1 MSLNNNTINLTFPDQ
16 SERSYPIGTTG
27 LQVAE
32 SISAGL
38 AKKALFVIVNDQQ
51 WDLTRPI
58 NSDETFKIITRD
70 DNLALEL
77 IRHDTAHLLAEAV
90 KELYPETQVTIG
102 PAIENGFYYDFYR
115 QQSFTPEDFVKIE
128 KRMAEIVDRDE
139 KIERFVW
146 PRNKAIEYFESIGE
160 IFKAEL
166 IRDLPEHEE
175 ISVYK
180 QGDFLDL
187 CRGPHAPSTK
197 KIGKSFKLMKLAGA
211 YWRGD
216 AKREQLQRIYG
227 TSWRTDK
234 ELKDYLYRLE
244 EAEKRDH
251 RKLGQQMDLFHLQ
264 EEAPGS
270 VFWHPRGWQLYL
282 GLQHYIR
289 QKISKN
295 GYQEINTPQ
304 LLDRKLWEKSGHW
317 EKYHEHMFVTQTE
330 DERVFAL
337 KPMNCPCHVEMF
349 KQGIKSYRDL
359 PLRLAEFGCCHR
371 YEPSGALHGLM
382 RVRAMVQDDAHI
394 FCTPA
399 QIQSETAAFCKLLFD
414 VYRDL
419 GFDDVTIK
427 FADRPEKRTGSD
439 ETWDQAENALKGA
452 IDTLELPY
460 ELNEGDGAFYG
471 PKLEFYIKD
480 AIGRSW
486 QCGTLQLDFILP
498 ERLGAKYISSN
509 GSQEI
514 PVMLHR
520 VILGTFER
528 FIGVFLEHHAGHIP
542 LWLAPVHV
550 IVAPITNDQDD
561 YTNIVIKTLQDA
573 GIRCEADTR
582 NEKINYKIREHSLK
596 KIPYILVLGP
606 REAQNNQVSIRK
618 LGHQGS
624 HTLDLDSA
632 VARLV
637 EKIQT
642 KGKQDD

>member
-115 QQSFTPEDFVKIE
+115 QQSFTTEDFVKIE

>member
-32 SISAGL
+32 SISSGL

-58 NSDETFKIITRD
+58 NSDATFKIITRD

-166 IRDLPEHEE
+166 IRDLPGHEE

-282 GLQHYIR
+282 GFQHYIR

-394 FCTPA
+394 FCTPE

-561 YTNIVIKTLQDA
+561 YTNIVIKKLQDT

-596 KIPYILVLGP
+596 KIPYIFVVGP

-637 EKIQT
+637 EEIQT

>member
-32 SISAGL
+32 SISSSL

-58 NSDETFKIITRD
+58 NSDATFKIITRD

-234 ELKDYLYRLE
+234 ELKDHLYRLE

-282 GLQHYIR
+282 GFQHYIR

-394 FCTPA
+394 FCTPE
-399 QIQSETAAFCKLLFD
+399 QIQSETASFCKLLFD

-542 LWLAPVHV
+542 LWLAPVHI

-596 KIPYILVLGP
+596 KIPYIFVLGP
-606 REAQNNQVSIRK
+606 REVQNNQVSIRK

-637 EKIQT
+637 EEIQT